1 MYEPD
6 DMGRDEGEERGPE
19 PGKGA
24 VIHHSSGEN
33 DFDGLPGDVLP
44 PKKSEL
50 KPEKIAGKKD
60 QPVPP
65 KSSYAVD

>member
-19 PGKGA
+19 PGRGA
-24 VIHHSSGEN
+24 DMYQLSGEK
-33 DFDGLPGDVLP
+33 DFDGLSGDVLP
-44 PKKSEL
+44 PKKSEM
-50 KPEKIAGKKD
+50 KPEKLAGKVD

-65 KSSYAVD
+65 KSNYAAD